1 MMKTDLE
8 PGDYFFN
15 AQEAKVGQITRYGE
29 IEGIGIKI
37 GVPKEDANVLL
48 GREVILSVS
57 TKEYKD
63 STIKDKQ
70 ISKIDKEDFIK
81 GLRNL
86 FEGFIKEI
94 EETW

>member
-1 MMKTDLE
+1 MMKTDLQ

-15 AQEAKVGQITRYGE
+15 AQERKVGQFTRYGQ

-37 GVPKEDANVLL
+37 GVPEEDANVLL

-63 STIKDKQ
+63 STINEKQ
-70 ISKIDKEDFIK
+70 ISKIDKEEFIK
-81 GLRNL
+81 RLRNL
-86 FEGFIKEI
+86 FERFIKEI